1 MYERVGHSS
10 APRGVAQLTIGGD
23 RGELA
28 DWLGPNDLP
37 LHVVEG
43 GVGIQE
49 VRIAS
54 DRGVL
59 VIDAESF
66 R

>member
-1 MYERVGHSS
+1 MYDRVGHLS
-10 APRGVAQLTIGGD
+10 APQGISQLTIGGD
-23 RGELA
+23 RKELA

-37 LHVVEG
+37 LHLVEG
-43 GVGIQE
+43 DGIHD

-54 DRGVL
+54 GRGVL
-59 VIDAESF
+59 VIDAETF